1 MYIQFLLISNK
12 KFISLHSILRNS
24 IKKPHKH
31 EILLDVQIPHA
42 WNKQK
47 QYQTML
53 LVTFLYLYMEQNFP
67 FKISVQIAG
76 ACTFCS
82 WLQADNFQIETNLLL
97 C

>member
-1 MYIQFLLISNK
+1 MQQTEQIHYK
-12 KFISLHSILRNS
+12 NS

-67 FKISVQIAG
+67 
-76 ACTFCS
+76 
-82 WLQADNFQIETNLLL
+82 L
-97 C
+97 

>member
-1 MYIQFLLISNK
+1 LFKYLSDSRRLQCITRYNSVYKQGNNK
-12 KFISLHSILRNS
+12 YFTMQQTEQIHYKNS

-53 LVTFLYLYMEQNFP
+53 LVTFLYLYMEQNF
-67 FKISVQIAG
+67 S
-76 ACTFCS
+76 
-82 WLQADNFQIETNLLL
+82 L
-97 C
+97 